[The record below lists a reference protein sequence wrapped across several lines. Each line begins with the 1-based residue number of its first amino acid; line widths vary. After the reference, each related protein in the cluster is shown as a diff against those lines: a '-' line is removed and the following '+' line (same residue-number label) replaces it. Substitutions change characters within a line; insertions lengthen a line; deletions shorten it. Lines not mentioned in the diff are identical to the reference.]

1 MKQFV
6 FSIINDRFG
15 FKLWIDWPYAVNGSE
30 REQDY
35 FSGVLNLG
43 SLLRRGRKRV
53 VRLGF
58 IIILKKSSIFAL

>member
-1 MKQFV
+1 MTDLGSSYG
-6 FSIINDRFG
+6 SIG
-15 FKLWIDWPYAVNGSE
+15 PYAVNGSE
-30 REQDY
+30 GEIDY
-35 FSGVLNLG
+35 FSVVLNLG

>member
-1 MKQFV
+1 MTDLGSSYGSTGSDV
-6 FSIINDRFG
+6 
-15 FKLWIDWPYAVNGSE
+15 VNGSE

>member
-15 FKLWIDWPYAVNGSE
+15 FKLWIDWLDAVNSSE

>member
-1 MKQFV
+1 MTDLG
-6 FSIINDRFG
+6 SSYGSTGPD
-15 FKLWIDWPYAVNGSE
+15 AVNGSE
-30 REQDY
+30 GELDY
-35 FSGVLNLG
+35 FSVVLNLG

>member
-1 MKQFV
+1 MTDLG
-6 FSIINDRFG
+6 SSYGSTGAD
-15 FKLWIDWPYAVNGSE
+15 AMNGLE
-30 REQDY
+30 RGLYY

>member
-1 MKQFV
+1 MTDLG
-6 FSIINDRFG
+6 SSYG
-15 FKLWIDWPYAVNGSE
+15 STGPYAVNGSE
-30 REQDY
+30 GEIEY

>member
-1 MKQFV
+1 MTDLG
-6 FSIINDRFG
+6 SSYG
-15 FKLWIDWPYAVNGSE
+15 STGPYAVNSSE

-35 FSGVLNLG
+35 FSVVLNLG
-43 SLLRRGRKRV
+43 SLLRRGQERV

>member
-1 MKQFV
+1 MTDLG
-6 FSIINDRFG
+6 SSYGLTGSD
-15 FKLWIDWPYAVNGSE
+15 AVNGSE
-30 REQDY
+30 GELDY

-43 SLLRRGRKRV
+43 SLLRRGKERV

>member
-1 MKQFV
+1 MTDLG
-6 FSIINDRFG
+6 SSYGSTGSD
-15 FKLWIDWPYAVNGSE
+15 AVNSSE

>member
-1 MKQFV
+1 MTDLG
-6 FSIINDRFG
+6 SSYGSTGPN
-15 FKLWIDWPYAVNGSE
+15 AVNGSE